1 MLRTAAVEKRP
12 TLVEP
17 STPGVEDLV
26 FASRAK
32 TIRHPNN
39 VHSSITDART
49 RVGLVDLPMNPHTYR
64 KTVGTKIGQKDP
76 EKAAS
81 QLGHSTSEVTKRF
94 YIQPRPR
101 RRRYSRLLGR
111 LRGP

>member
-1 MLRTAAVEKRP
+1 MP
-12 TLVEP
+12 P
-17 STPGVEDLV
+17 EDLV

-39 VHSSITDART
+39 VRTSITDART
-49 RVGLVDLPMNPHTYR
+49 RVGLGDLPMNPHTYR

-94 YIQPRPR
+94 YIQPAHDAADTRDFLDDFADL
-101 RRRYSRLLGR
+101 S
-111 LRGP
+111 